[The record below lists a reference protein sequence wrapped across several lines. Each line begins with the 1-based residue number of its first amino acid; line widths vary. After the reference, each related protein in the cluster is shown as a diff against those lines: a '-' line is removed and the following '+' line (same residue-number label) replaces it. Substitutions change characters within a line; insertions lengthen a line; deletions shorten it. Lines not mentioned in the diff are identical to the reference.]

1 MHIEHEIRIYKKK
14 ERERERGRK
23 RRFLPPLFTKSISFS
38 LNDRGF
44 SYSFKTCMTTLVDG
58 SIEREK
64 KRKKCIHTV
73 HAQ

>member
-1 MHIEHEIRIYKKK
+1 MHIEHEICIIRRK
-14 ERERERGRK
+14 RERGRK

-58 SIEREK
+58 SREREK
-64 KRKKCIHTV
+64 KRKKSIHTV